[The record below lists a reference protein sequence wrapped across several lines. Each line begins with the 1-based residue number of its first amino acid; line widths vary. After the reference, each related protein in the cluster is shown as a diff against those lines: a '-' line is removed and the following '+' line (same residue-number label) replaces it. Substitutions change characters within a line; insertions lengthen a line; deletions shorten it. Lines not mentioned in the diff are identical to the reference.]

1 MRLIARVILAVGI
14 VFCVTV
20 MPADAAV
27 REYFGSDDFLVQ
39 DGREVIV
46 NVWDID
52 LFVRAADTPM
62 VHCTTD
68 LRIAGTGAEK
78 ADQWIVARV
87 PKYSESDSGL
97 DLSLDPGN
105 EGFLGIGAF
114 TRRRRIGILI
124 PHSVI
129 PNLTTSSGAI
139 SIDGDFFNADPLR
152 LRTGNGSID
161 FDGAAKS
168 IEIRTTSGQTSVR
181 VVRPLDQF
189 WARTSSGP
197 VSLTGGAH
205 SVEIETASGD
215 VSLSA
220 LSGSVSVTSVGG
232 TLILDWDR
240 LGPGATVTLRSLKG
254 DITVTLPRGTHPQ
267 GVLTTTSGA
276 IKSGFP
282 GEVNEAGD
290 TVTLVGDGP
299 RLEIETA
306 SGAILL
312 RENRGWFAPEE

>member
-1 MRLIARVILAVGI
+1 MDRVFLAVGI
-14 VFCVTV
+14 IFCVAV
-20 MPADAAV
+20 MPVDAAV
-27 REYFGSDDFLVQ
+27 REYFGSDDFLVP
-39 DGREVIV
+39 DGHEVVV
-46 NVWDID
+46 NIWDID
-52 LFVRAADTPM
+52 LFVRAAAGPM

-68 LRIAGTGAEK
+68 LRIAGTGADK
-78 ADQWIVARV
+78 ADQWIAARV
-87 PKYSESDSGL
+87 PKFSESENGL
-97 DLSLDPGN
+97 DLNLDPGH

-124 PHSVI
+124 PYSLI
-129 PNLTTSSGAI
+129 PNLTTSSGTI
-139 SIDGDFFNADPLR
+139 SIDGDFFNADPLQ
-152 LRTGNGSID
+152 LRTGSGSID
-161 FDGAAKS
+161 FDGAAIA
-168 IEIRTTSGQTSVR
+168 IEVRTTSGQTSVR
-181 VVRPLDQF
+181 VVRPLDHF
-189 WARTSSGP
+189 LVRTSSGP
-197 VSLTGGAH
+197 VRLIGGAH

-220 LSGSVSVTSVGG
+220 LSGSASVTSVGG
-232 TLILDWDR
+232 TLILDWDNVN
-240 LGPGATVTLRSLKG
+240 PDTTISLRSLKG

-267 GVLTTTSGA
+267 GMLTTTSGT

-312 RENRGWFAPEE
+312 RENRGWFAPEEN